1 MSVPIISSIG
11 AGFPAALGTPP
22 IRAGVAAAASFAGLL
37 QDVLD
42 GSGAAPL
49 PMGPPPPPSV
59 VTVPQP
65 YALPGLVVAG
75 VIPYLAE
82 RREPAKRQAAKPQ
95 RRPPRR

>member
-1 MSVPIISSIG
+1 MSVPVISSIG

-22 IRAGVAAAASFAGLL
+22 IRAGVAVAASFAGLL
-37 QDVLD
+37 QDVLE
-42 GSGAAPL
+42 GSSAAPPPL
-49 PMGPPPPPSV
+49 GPAPPPAAAI
-59 VTVPQP
+59 VPQP